1 MTRAPGGRRVVA
13 AATSLAGRGQLRADL
28 RADQASGYLRVE
40 ASGYLRVERISVS
53 ELEHKSDGK

>member
-13 AATSLAGRGQLRADL
+13 AATSLAGRGQL